1 MAEISVIICTHN
13 PRADFLTRVLE
24 ALQQQYL
31 SRDHWEL
38 LLIDN
43 ASETILADHWDL
55 SWHPLSRHV
64 REETP
69 GLTPARLRGIK
80 ESRGG
85 LLVFVDDDNVLAP
98 DFLKQALKLSAVHP
112 HLGVLGAGAL
122 EPEFE
127 VPPPAELLTRLN
139 MFAIRTVPAAVWS
152 NNPKDYSC
160 MPMGAGLCVTRRIA
174 AEYQQLLDRLDVSQ
188 VVDRR
193 GAKLFSGGDDL
204 FSWASVGAGLGFGI
218 FPELRVKHLM
228 LAKRLNHAY
237 FLRLSRDHSFSHGVL
252 RYLLTGAKPRKID
265 HFQYVRLFLHRLRN
279 GKFSV
284 QCQWAQLQGEDNACK
299 FIADHQLRPLT
310 SCA

>member
-1 MAEISVIICTHN
+1 MPEISVIICTHN
-13 PRADFLTRVLE
+13 PRFDFLTRALE
-24 ALQQQYL
+24 ALRRQSL
-31 SRDHWEL
+31 ARERWEL
-38 LLIDN
+38 LLVDN
-43 ASETILADHWDL
+43 VSEKVLADHWDL
-55 SWHPLSRHV
+55 SWHPSGHHV

-69 GLTPARLRGIK
+69 GLTPARLRGIQ

-98 DFLKQALKLSAVHP
+98 DFLEQALKLSAIHP

-127 VPPPAELLTRLN
+127 VPPPDELLTRLN

-174 AEYQQLLDRLDVSQ
+174 VEYQALLRRLNINQ

-193 GAKLFSGGDDL
+193 GGKLFSGGDDL
-204 FSWASVGAGLGFGI
+204 FSWASAWAGQGFGI

-228 LAKRLNHAY
+228 LAKRLNQAH
-237 FLRLSRDHSFSHGVL
+237 FLHLSRDHSFSHGVL
-252 RYLLTGAKPRKID
+252 RYLLTGARPRRID
-265 HFQYVRLFLHRLRN
+265 HFQYVRLLLHRLKN

-284 QCQWAQLQGEDNACK
+284 QCQWAQLQGEDHACK
-299 FIADHQLRPLT
+299 FIAEHRLQPLN